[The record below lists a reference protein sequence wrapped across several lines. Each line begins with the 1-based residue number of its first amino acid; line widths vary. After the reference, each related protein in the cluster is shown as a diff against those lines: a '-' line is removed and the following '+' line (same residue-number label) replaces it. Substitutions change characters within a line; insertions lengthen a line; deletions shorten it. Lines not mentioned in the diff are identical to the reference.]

1 MEETA
6 PPARSGYEPKSKKGT
21 WRKVKQYRVL
31 LLMLVPGML
40 YYLVFHYLPMYGVI
54 LAFKDFKIT
63 RGIIDSP
70 WVGFEVFEKVFADGY
85 FYTVLQNT
93 LVISVYKL
101 VFGFPVPIFFALLLS
116 EISSMRFKKVV
127 QTVSYL
133 PHFISWV
140 VLAGIF
146 FTMFSLEGPI
156 NTVMQWFGMEPI
168 LYLADDRYFRTI
180 LVVTSIFQGFGWGS
194 IIYFAAI
201 SGIDPQMYEAAVID
215 GAGRFKRMFYI
226 SIPMLAPVIAIM
238 LILSM
243 SGILDAGFDQIFN
256 MYNPRV
262 MEVSDIIDT
271 YVYRKGLVE
280 MNYSYATAVGLFKS
294 LVALILII
302 SVNRIVKLVGGRDHA
317 LW

>member
-6 PPARSGYEPKSKKGT
+6 PPVRSGYEQKNKKDT

-85 FYTVLQNT
+85 FYTVLENT

-140 VLAGIF
+140 VLAGVF

-294 LVALILII
+294 LVALVLII